1 MVILMKN
8 ERNYLF
14 SYLPSFIFIILILI
28 ISKNLIFLVAI
39 FGLIMGVMASIFKT
53 KNLDYRLFYMCMT
66 PLLIL
71 QGVTLIYIYAF
82 KSVYLYNLY
91 WILYYLFTGVFIF
104 FALLWV
110 YYLIYRRNS

>member
-1 MVILMKN
+1 MKN

-14 SYLPSFIFIILILI
+14 SYLPSFIFIIFGLI
-28 ISKNLIFLVAI
+28 ISKNLIYLVAI
-39 FGLIMGVMASIFKT
+39 FGLIMGVMSSIFKT
-53 KNLDYRLFYMCMT
+53 KNLDYRLLYICIT

-71 QGVTLIYIYAF
+71 QGVTLLYIYAF
-82 KSVYLYNLY
+82 KSVYLYDVY

-104 FALLWV
+104 CVLLWV